1 MFDLTKLRFYLET
14 SLLSAFTALFTLACT
29 LHVATCNHTTIVSL
43 EELGSLVECL
53 ELLALFGLFLVHD
66 SFEVIALSA
75 FILTLFPLVT
85 NLTKLVLGVLAVS
98 LRLTLLLSLLTHFC
112 VI

>member
-1 MFDLTKLRFYLET
+1 MFDLTKLRFYLGT

-29 LHVATCNHTTIVSL
+29 LHVFTCIPATVVSL

-66 SFEVIALSA
+66 SFKVVALSA
-75 FILTLFPLVT
+75 LILTLLPLVT
-85 NLTKLVLGVLAVS
+85 NLTQLVLGILTVS
-98 LRLTLLLSLLTHFC
+98 LRLALLLSLLTHLC
-112 VI
+112 IV